1 MLSISASSSTFHSH
15 ELTSPVDVLVKVISI
30 GASPPFDEIEKLAT
44 GSGMITPPPEF
55 PPDVSS
61 PTSSTD

>member
-44 GSGMITPPPEF
+44 GSGMITPPEF